1 LTSGSGYIDL
11 HVHSNHSD
19 GLKSVEEIVC
29 SAAERGLRALSLTD
43 HDVTTGLAEAIE
55 SLARHGVEIVPGL
68 EISSYCD
75 GLETHLLG
83 YFIDP
88 LNPALTEF
96 SNNFRRFR
104 TERAREILHKLTQQG
119 IDIPFELL
127 QLRAGHSS
135 IGRPHIADLLVEEGV
150 VFSFQEAFNKF
161 LAEHR
166 PAYVPKIK
174 VNADEAIALIH
185 AAGGLA
191 VVAHPAVGVTDA
203 VIHRLIACG
212 LDGLETLHPKH
223 QPYHI
228 QHYQELAAKTGLV
241 ESGGSDCHGARQG
254 ELMLGCMMVPYHY
267 LEKLKSRLAS
277 RTVSVSR
284 TG

>member
-19 GLKSVEEIVC
+19 GLKPVEEIVR

-43 HDVTTGLAEAIE
+43 HDVTTGLAEAFE
-55 SLARHGVEIVPGL
+55 AGARHGVEIVPGI
-68 EISSYCD
+68 EISSYCE
-75 GLETHLLG
+75 GIETHLLG
-83 YFIDP
+83 YFIDRQ
-88 LNPALTEF
+88 NPALNEF
-96 SNNFRRFR
+96 SDNFRRFR
-104 TERAREILHKLTQQG
+104 MDRAREILHKLTQQG

-127 QLRAGHSS
+127 QMRAGHSS
-135 IGRPHIADLLVEEGV
+135 IGRPHIADLLVEEGF

-191 VVAHPAVGVTDA
+191 ILAHPAVGVTDA
-203 VIHRLIACG
+203 AIQRLIDYG

-223 QPYHI
+223 QPHHI
-228 QHYQELAAKTGLV
+228 QHYQELAAKHGLV

-254 ELMLGCMMVPYHY
+254 ELMLGCMMVPYSY
-267 LEKLKSRLAS
+267 LEKIKSRLAS